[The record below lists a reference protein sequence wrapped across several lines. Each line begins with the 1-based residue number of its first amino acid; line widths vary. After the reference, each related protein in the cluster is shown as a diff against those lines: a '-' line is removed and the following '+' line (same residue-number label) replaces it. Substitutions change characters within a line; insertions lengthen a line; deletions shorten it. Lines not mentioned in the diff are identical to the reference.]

1 MGHGENMI
9 ELGSSTESNAS
20 AAPAVVDVTDS
31 TFMNEVVQASRET
44 PVIVDF
50 WAPWCGPCKTLGP
63 ILEQAVAAANGK
75 VRLAKIDI
83 DKNPMVA
90 SQMRIQSI
98 PAVYAFVDG
107 QPVDGFM
114 GAVSP
119 GEVNDFVAR
128 LAKGAGAGALDDAL
142 DAAEKMLEEGAAT
155 DAVQTF
161 AAVLGEDDENPR
173 AMGGLIRAM
182 LAAGEPDR
190 AKAMLEQVPAGISE
204 DPSIA
209 AARAAIELA
218 EQAQDAGET
227 AELRTALEAN
237 PDDHQCRFDLSVAL
251 AAAGN
256 HEEAISE
263 LLELF
268 RRDREWNNGA
278 AKEQLMTLFDT
289 LGPKDPV
296 GLKGRRRL
304 SSMIFA

>member
-1 MGHGENMI
+1 MGHGDNMI
-9 ELGSSTESNAS
+9 ELGSSTASNAS

-31 TFMNEVVQASRET
+31 TFMSEVVQASRET

-63 ILEQAVAAANGK
+63 ILEQAVAASNGK

-128 LAKGAGAGALDDAL
+128 LAKGAGAGALEEAL
-142 DAAEKMLEEGAAT
+142 DAAEQMLEEGAAT

-161 AAVLGEDDENPR
+161 AAVLGEDNENPR
-173 AMGGLIRAM
+173 AMGGMIRAM

-204 DPSIA
+204 DPAIA

-227 AELRTALEAN
+227 AELRAALDAN
-237 PDDHQCRFDLSVAL
+237 PNDHQCRFDLSVAL

-256 HEEAISE
+256 HEEAINE

-268 RRDREWNNGA
+268 RRDREWNGGA
-278 AKEQLMTLFDT
+278 AKDQLMTLFDT